1 FNITAPDEIGKYSF
15 QWQIVKQDEDEGAIW
30 IGEKSDNVVI
40 TVGSIDGTSYTEI
53 YEGIISRRAE
63 INDDE
68 NAEKAFDNLY
78 TSGEKNADWSKW
90 LDDGGVPH
98 ESDPSW
104 IQIEFPDAVTVN
116 MFALVSGND
125 APERD
130 PENFRLKGSNDGQN
144 WDILES
150 IEGQIFNSRFEEKL
164 YPFDNTSAY
173 RFYRFETTK
182 NKGDDS
188 MTQLCEIRLIQL
200 GAYAQLAGKATN
212 PNPEQGSHEVLTE
225 TNLSWTS
232 GLNATSHDVYFGVT
246 NPPEFAENQT
256 DTVFDPGTLLKST
269 TYFWRINEINDDGT
283 KVGNVWSFRT
293 EAGYSDAAFVSQNLP
308 KTTLVKGE
316 SMEVSLVMRN
326 TGEQTWSSSGR
337 FMLASQ
343 NTPFNFTWGL
353 NTIALDEGELIEPG
367 EEKTYDFTITAPN
380 TPGKYALQWQMRNL
394 DGWFGEP
401 SENKLIKVNHP
412 VRVDHISENDKI
424 VVLNPATKGR
434 LIIKTRDINQPV
446 LVDIFNLKGQK
457 VHHLEI
463 INSITNV
470 DVSDLHKGV
479 YLIKAQYENGFDK
492 ELIIIE

>member
-1 FNITAPDEIGKYSF
+1 MMA
-15 QWQIVKQDEDEGAIW
+15 
-30 IGEKSDNVVI
+30 
-40 TVGSIDGTSYTEI
+40 
-53 YEGIISRRAE
+53 RR
-63 INDDE
+63 
-68 NAEKAFDNLY
+68 
-78 TSGEKNADWSKW
+78 
-90 LDDGGVPH
+90 
-98 ESDPSW
+98 
-104 IQIEFPDAVTVN
+104 
-116 MFALVSGND
+116 
-125 APERD
+125 
-130 PENFRLKGSNDGQN
+130 
-144 WDILES
+144 
-150 IEGQIFNSRFEEKL
+150 
-164 YPFDNTSAY
+164 
-173 RFYRFETTK
+173 
-182 NKGDDS
+182 
-188 MTQLCEIRLIQL
+188 
-200 GAYAQLAGKATN
+200 
-212 PNPEQGSHEVLTE
+212 
-225 TNLSWTS
+225 
-232 GLNATSHDVYFGVT
+232 
-246 NPPEFAENQT
+246 
-256 DTVFDPGTLLKST
+256 
-269 TYFWRINEINDDGT
+269 
-283 KVGNVWSFRT
+283 SFRT